1 MYSTIEAQIDD
12 DKLGAK
18 NNAAF
23 DANENERVY
32 SILEQKPGQIDY
44 ATRSIRDDSERVYSV
59 LETEPGQIAY
69 GTSSNPGHKP
79 ADQGCTVDAGPV
91 YSTLDEERDVNMSL
105 DYVTVLPPKVEPAQS
120 DRSIYTDLSEQR
132 AAENQYQS
140 LVKRK
145 K

>member
-1 MYSTIEAQIDD
+1 MYSTIDAQIDGE
-12 DKLGAK
+12 KLGAK

-44 ATRSIRDDSERVYSV
+44 ATQSIPDDSERVYSV
-59 LETEPGQIAY
+59 IETEPGQIAY
-69 GTSSNPGHKP
+69 GTSSNAGHKP
-79 ADQGCTVDAGPV
+79 ADQGCTVDAGSV
-91 YSTLDEERDVNMSL
+91 YSTLDEERDMNTSL
-105 DYVTVLPPKVEPAQS
+105 DYVTVLLPKVEPAQS
-120 DRSIYTDLSEQR
+120 DCSIYTDLSEQR
-132 AAENQYQS
+132 AAEDQYQS

>member
-12 DKLGAK
+12 EKLGAK

-32 SILEQKPGQIDY
+32 SILE
-44 ATRSIRDDSERVYSV
+44 
-59 LETEPGQIAY
+59 TEPGQIAY
-69 GTSSNPGHKP
+69 GTSSNLAHKP
-79 ADQGCTVDAGPV
+79 ADQGCALDAGPV
-91 YSTLDEERDVNMSL
+91 YSALDEERYVNTSP
-105 DYVTVLPPKVEPAQS
+105 DYVTVLPPKVETAQS
-120 DRSIYTDLSEQR
+120 DCSIYTDLSKQR